1 MNAPRNY
8 GSKLPPPMA
17 VLLELTHRCP
27 LQCPYCSNPLQ
38 MDQVKGELSTVEWKS
53 VLAQAAKLG
62 VLQVHFSGGE
72 PTVRQDLA
80 ELIRHAREVGLYTN
94 LITSGVA
101 ANKARLDEMA
111 AAGLDHVQLSIQDS
125 DAATAEKIGN
135 YAGAQEKK
143 LAFAKWVR
151 EAGLPLTINAV
162 VNRRNI
168 DRVGEM
174 IDLAVSLDAA
184 RVEIANVQ
192 YYGWALKNLE
202 ALMPRFD
209 QFEAS
214 IATVE
219 AARERLK
226 GKIVIDYVVP
236 DYYARVP
243 KACMNGW
250 GQRFMNI
257 TPAGKVLPC
266 HAAETI
272 PNLHFDS
279 VRERPLAEIWA
290 KSSAF
295 EAFRGTDWMPEP
307 CKSCD
312 QREIDWGGCRCQAMA
327 LTGSAAEADPA
338 CGLSPFHAK
347 LRGMAEAASHAAA
360 PDFQYRRITPR
371 AVTSVG
377 EKKSDSPEPVVG

>member
-1 MNAPRNY
+1 
-8 GSKLPPPMA
+8 MA

-38 MDQVKGELSTVEWKS
+38 MDQVKGELTTGEWKS
-53 VLAQAAKLG
+53 VLEQAAKLG

-162 VNRRNI
+162 VNRHNI

-174 IDLAVSLDAA
+174 IDLAVSLD
-184 RVEIANVQ
+184 
-192 YYGWALKNLE
+192 
-202 ALMPRFD
+202 
-209 QFEAS
+209 
-214 IATVE
+214 

-360 PDFQYRRITPR
+360 PDFQYRRIAPR

-377 EKKSDSPEPVVG
+377 EKKSDSPESVGG

>member
-1 MNAPRNY
+1 M
-8 GSKLPPPMA
+8 KLAPPMA

-38 MDQVKGELSTVEWKS
+38 MDQVKSELSTEEWKS
-53 VLAQAAKLG
+53 VLSQAAKLG

-80 ELIRHAREVGLYTN
+80 ELIRHAREAGLYTN

-101 ANKARLDEMA
+101 AGKARFDDFV

-125 DAATAEKIGN
+125 DATTAERIGN

-151 EAGLPLTINAV
+151 AAGLPLTVNAV
-162 VNRRNI
+162 VNRHNI
-168 DRVGEM
+168 DRVEGM
-174 IDLAVSLDAA
+174 IDLAVSLDAH

-192 YYGWALKNLE
+192 YYGWAVKNLA

-209 QFEAS
+209 QFESSMAV
-214 IATVE
+214 VE
-219 AARERLK
+219 AARARLK
-226 GKIVIDYVVP
+226 GKIVIDYVMP

-250 GQRFMNI
+250 GRRFMNV
-257 TPAGKVLPC
+257 TPSGKVLPC

-272 PNLHFDS
+272 PNLEFDS

-295 EAFRGTDWMPEP
+295 EAYRGTDWMPP
-307 CKSCD
+307 LCQNCD
-312 QREIDWGGCRCQAMA
+312 QRDIDWGGCRCQAMA

-338 CGLSPFHAK
+338 CGLSPWHGK
-347 LRGMAEAASHAAA
+347 LRGMAEAASLGAA
-360 PDFQYRRITPR
+360 PDFTYRRIASQREMSAETQQRDASAP
-371 AVTSVG
+371 AAG
-377 EKKSDSPEPVVG
+377 

>member
-1 MNAPRNY
+1 MTAMDGPSR
-8 GSKLPPPMA
+8 LPPPMA

-38 MDQVKGELSTVEWKS
+38 MEQVKGELSTAEWKS
-53 VLAQAAKLG
+53 VLEQAAKLG

-80 ELIRHAREVGLYTN
+80 ELIAHARAVELYTN

-101 ANKARLDEMA
+101 ANRQRFDAIV
-111 AAGLDHVQLSIQDS
+111 AAGIDHVQLSIQDA
-125 DAATAEKIGN
+125 DAETAEKIGN

-162 VNRRNI
+162 VNRHNI

-174 IDLAVSLDAA
+174 IDLAVELDAH

-192 YYGWALKNLE
+192 YYGWALRNLE

-257 TPAGKVLPC
+257 TPSGKVLPC

-272 PNLHFDS
+272 PDLQFDT
-279 VRERPLAEIWA
+279 VREKPLAEIWA

-295 EAFRGTDWMPEP
+295 QAFRGTAWMPDL
-307 CKSCD
+307 CRTCD

-338 CGLSPFHAK
+338 CGLSPYHAK
-347 LRGMAEAASHAAA
+347 LRGMAEAASRAA
-360 PDFQYRRITPR
+360 PPEFQYRRIAPR
-371 AVTSVG
+371 TVKPKAH
-377 EKKSDSPEPVVG
+377 EPVVG

>member
-1 MNAPRNY
+1 MNAL
-8 GSKLPPPMA
+8 SKLPPPMA

-38 MDQVKGELSTVEWKS
+38 MDQVKGELTTAEWKS
-53 VLAQAAKLG
+53 VLEQSAKLG

-80 ELIRHAREVGLYTN
+80 ELIRHAREVGLYSN

-101 ANKARLDEMA
+101 ANKARFDEMV
-111 AAGLDHVQLSIQDS
+111 AAGLDHVQLSIQDA

-135 YAGAQEKK
+135 HAGAQEKK

-162 VNRRNI
+162 VNRHNI

-192 YYGWALKNLE
+192 YYGWALKNLA

-219 AARERLK
+219 AARLRLK

-272 PNLHFDS
+272 PNLNFDS
-279 VRERPLAEIWA
+279 VRDRPLAEIWA

-312 QREIDWGGCRCQAMA
+312 QREIDFGGCRCQAMA

-338 CGLSPFHAK
+338 CGLSPYHAK
-347 LRGMAEAASHAAA
+347 LRGMAEAASHAEA
-360 PDFQYRRITPR
+360 PEFQYRRITPR
-371 AVTSVG
+371 KESS
-377 EKKSDSPEPVVG
+377 ERMRSDSREPIIG

>member
-1 MNAPRNY
+1 MNAL
-8 GSKLPPPMA
+8 SKLPPPMA

-27 LQCPYCSNPLQ
+27 LQCPYCSNPIQ
-38 MDQVKGELSTVEWKS
+38 MEQVKGELSTAEWKS
-53 VLAQAAKLG
+53 VLDQAVKLG

-101 ANKARLDEMA
+101 ANKARFDEMV

-125 DAATAEKIGN
+125 EAETAEKIGN

-143 LAFAKWVR
+143 LAFARWVR

-162 VNRRNI
+162 VNRHNI
-168 DRVGEM
+168 DRVGDM
-174 IDLAVSLDAA
+174 IALAVSLDAA

-192 YYGWALKNLE
+192 YYGWALRNLE

-219 AARERLK
+219 AARESLK

-257 TPAGKVLPC
+257 TPSGKVLPC

-272 PNLHFDS
+272 PELKFDS
-279 VRERPLAEIWA
+279 IRERPLAEIWA

-312 QREIDWGGCRCQAMA
+312 QREVDWGGCRCQAMA

-338 CGLSPFHAK
+338 CGLSPYHAK
-347 LRGMAEAASHAAA
+347 LRGMAEAASHAAS
-360 PDFQYRRITPR
+360 PEFQYRRIAPR
-371 AVTSVG
+371 TT
-377 EKKSDSPEPVVG
+377 KSDAAEPVAG

>member
-1 MNAPRNY
+1 MNAI
-8 GSKLPPPMA
+8 SQLPPPMA

-38 MDQVKGELSTVEWKS
+38 MDQVKGELTTDEWKS
-53 VLAQAAKLG
+53 VLDQAAKLG

-80 ELIRHAREVGLYTN
+80 ALIRHARDVGLYTN

-101 ANKARLDEMA
+101 ANKARFDEMV
-111 AAGLDHVQLSIQDS
+111 AAGIDHVQLSIQDA

-135 YAGAQEKK
+135 YAGAQAKK

-151 EAGLPLTINAV
+151 EAGVPLTINAV
-162 VNRRNI
+162 VNRHNI

-184 RVEIANVQ
+184 RVEIATVQ

-219 AARERLK
+219 AARTRLK

-295 EAFRGTDWMPEP
+295 EAFRGTAWMPEP

-338 CGLSPFHAK
+338 CGLSPHHAK
-347 LRGMAEAASHAAA
+347 LRSMAEAASHAAA
-360 PDFQYRRITPR
+360 PDFQYRRITAR
-371 AVTSVG
+371 VET
-377 EKKSDSPEPVVG
+377 KSDASAPVVG

>member
-1 MNAPRNY
+1 
-8 GSKLPPPMA
+8 MA

-27 LQCPYCSNPLQ
+27 LQCPYCSNPTNLEQ
-38 MDQVKGELSTVEWKS
+38 AKGELTTAEWKS
-53 VLAQAAKLG
+53 VLDQAAKLG

-101 ANKARLDEMA
+101 ASKARFDEMA

-125 DAATAEKIGN
+125 EAETAEKIGN
-135 YAGAQEKK
+135 YAGAQAKK
-143 LAFAKWVR
+143 LEFARWVR
-151 EAGLPLTINAV
+151 AAGLPLTVNAV
-162 VNRRNI
+162 VNRHNI
-168 DRVGEM
+168 DRVGDM
-174 IDLAVSLDAA
+174 IDLAVSLDAH

-192 YYGWALKNLE
+192 YYGWALRNLG

-209 QFEAS
+209 QFEAAT
-214 IATVE
+214 ATVE

-226 GKIVIDYVVP
+226 GKIVIDYVTP

-257 TPAGKVLPC
+257 TPSGKVMPC

-272 PNLHFDS
+272 PELTFDT
-279 VRERPLAEIWA
+279 VRERSLAEIWA
-290 KSSAF
+290 NSTAF
-295 EAFRGTDWMPEP
+295 ERFRGTDWMPAL
-307 CKSCD
+307 CKGCD

-327 LTGSAAEADPA
+327 LTGSASEADPA

-347 LRGMAEAASHAAA
+347 LRGMAEAASHAPA
-360 PDFQYRRITPR
+360 PDFQYRRIAPR
-371 AVTSVG
+371 
-377 EKKSDSPEPVVG
+377 KDSSERMRPGAREDSREPVIG

>member
-1 MNAPRNY
+1 
-8 GSKLPPPMA
+8 
-17 VLLELTHRCP
+17 
-27 LQCPYCSNPLQ
+27 
-38 MDQVKGELSTVEWKS
+38 
-53 VLAQAAKLG
+53 

-80 ELIRHAREVGLYTN
+80 ELIGHARGVGLYTN

-101 ANKARLDEMA
+101 ANKARFDEMV
-111 AAGLDHVQLSIQDS
+111 AAGLDHVQLSIQDAE
-125 DAATAEKIGN
+125 AATAEKIGN
-135 YAGAQEKK
+135 YTGAQAKK

-162 VNRRNI
+162 VNRHNI

-209 QFEAS
+209 QFES
-214 IATVE
+214 SMATVE
-219 AARERLK
+219 AARARLK
-226 GKIVIDYVVP
+226 GRIVIDYVVP

-272 PNLHFDS
+272 PDLQFDS

-290 KSSAF
+290 KSAAF

-338 CGLSPFHAK
+338 CGLSPWHRK
-347 LRGMAEAASHAAA
+347 LRAMAEAASQATA
-360 PDFQYRRITPR
+360 PAFQYRRLAPR
-371 AVTSVG
+371 AG
-377 EKKSDSPEPVVG
+377 AKSDTPEPVAG

>member
-1 MNAPRNY
+1 MNAPTSY

-27 LQCPYCSNPLQ
+27 LQCAYCSNPLQ
-38 MDQVKGELSTVEWKS
+38 MDQVKSELTTDEWRS
-53 VLAQAAKLG
+53 VLEQAAKLG

-80 ELIRHAREVGLYTN
+80 ELIRHARAVGLYSN

-125 DAATAEKIGN
+125 DAETAEKIGN

-162 VNRRNI
+162 VNRHNI

-219 AARERLK
+219 TARARLK

-272 PNLHFDS
+272 PNLQFDS
-279 VRERPLAEIWA
+279 VRERSLAEIWA

-338 CGLSPFHAK
+338 CGLSPFHAQ
-347 LRGMAEAASHAAA
+347 LRGMAEAASHATA
-360 PDFQYRRITPR
+360 PAFQYRRITPLKESSKR
-371 AVTSVG
+371 MR
-377 EKKSDSPEPVVG
+377 SDSREPIIG

>member
-1 MNAPRNY
+1 
-8 GSKLPPPMA
+8 MA

-38 MDQVKGELSTVEWKS
+38 MDQVKSELSTDEWKS
-53 VLAQAAKLG
+53 VLSQAAQLG

-80 ELIRHAREVGLYTN
+80 ELIRHAREAGLYTN

-101 ANKARLDEMA
+101 ASKARFDDFV

-125 DAATAEKIGN
+125 DAVTAERIGN

-143 LAFAKWVR
+143 LAFARWVR
-151 EAGLPLTINAV
+151 AAGLPLTVNAV
-162 VNRRNI
+162 VNRHNI
-168 DRVGEM
+168 DRVEGM
-174 IDLAVSLDAA
+174 IDLAVSLDAH

-192 YYGWALKNLE
+192 YYGWAVKNLA

-209 QFEAS
+209 QFEDSMAV
-214 IATVE
+214 VE
-219 AARERLK
+219 AARARLK
-226 GKIVIDYVVP
+226 GKIVIDYVMP

-250 GQRFMNI
+250 GRRFMNV

-272 PNLHFDS
+272 PNLEFDS

-295 EAFRGTDWMPEP
+295 EAYRGTDWMPP
-307 CKSCD
+307 LCQSCD
-312 QREIDWGGCRCQAMA
+312 KRDIDWGGCRCQAMA

-338 CGLSPFHAK
+338 CGLSPWHAK
-347 LRGMAEAASHAAA
+347 LRGMAEAASQTAA
-360 PDFQYRRITPR
+360 PDFIYRRITSQR
-371 AVTSVG
+371 TSSAEA
-377 EKKSDSPEPVVG
+377 EKRDASAPAAG

>member
-1 MNAPRNY
+1 MNAPRNI
-8 GSKLPPPMA
+8 GSTLPPPMA

-27 LQCPYCSNPLQ
+27 LQCPYCSNPIQ
-38 MDQVKGELSTVEWKS
+38 MEQVKGELSTAEWKS
-53 VLAQAAKLG
+53 VLDQAAKLG

-80 ELIRHAREVGLYTN
+80 ELIAHARAVGLYTN

-101 ANKARLDEMA
+101 ANKARFDAMV
-111 AAGLDHVQLSIQDS
+111 AAGIDHVQLSIQD
-125 DAATAEKIGN
+125 AEAETAEKIGN

-143 LAFAKWVR
+143 LTFARWVR

-162 VNRRNI
+162 VNRHNI
-168 DRVGEM
+168 DRVGAM
-174 IDLAVSLDAA
+174 IDLAVSLDAH

-192 YYGWALKNLE
+192 YYGWALRNLE

-226 GKIVIDYVVP
+226 GIIVIDYVVP

-250 GQRFMNI
+250 GRRFMNI
-257 TPAGKVLPC
+257 TPSGKVLPC

-272 PNLHFDS
+272 PNLDFDS

-312 QREIDWGGCRCQAMA
+312 QREVDWGGCRCQAMA

-338 CGLSPFHAK
+338 CGLSPHHAK
-347 LRGMAEAASHAAA
+347 LRAMAEAASHAAS
-360 PDFQYRRITPR
+360 PEFQYRRIAPR
-371 AVTSVG
+371 PAQ
-377 EKKSDSPEPVVG
+377 SDSPEPVVG

>member
-1 MNAPRNY
+1 MNAPRTN
-8 GSKLPPPMA
+8 GSQLPPPMA

-38 MDQVKGELSTVEWKS
+38 MDQVKSELSTAEWKS
-53 VLAQAAKLG
+53 VLDQAAKLG

-80 ELIRHAREVGLYTN
+80 ELIRHAREVGLYSN

-101 ANKARLDEMA
+101 ANRARFDEIV
-111 AAGLDHVQLSIQDS
+111 AAGIDHIQLSIQDT

-143 LAFAKWVR
+143 LTFAKWVR

-162 VNRRNI
+162 VNRHNI

-192 YYGWALKNLE
+192 YYGWALKNLA

-214 IATVE
+214 IATVA

-272 PNLHFDS
+272 PNLQFDS

-295 EAFRGTDWMPEP
+295 EAFRGTDWMPAL

-327 LTGSAAEADPA
+327 LTGSATEADPA
-338 CGLSPFHAK
+338 CGKSPFHAQ

-371 AVTSVG
+371 VD
-377 EKKSDSPEPVVG
+377 KKSDAAEPVAG

>member
-1 MNAPRNY
+1 MNAPRNI
-8 GSKLPPPMA
+8 GSTLPPPMA

-38 MDQVKGELSTVEWKS
+38 MDQAKSELTTDEWKS
-53 VLAQAAKLG
+53 VLGQAAKLG

-80 ELIRHAREVGLYTN
+80 ELIRHAREVGLYSN

-101 ANKARLDEMA
+101 ATKARLDEMA

-125 DAATAEKIGN
+125 DAETAEKIGN
-135 YAGAQEKK
+135 YAGAQAKK

-162 VNRRNI
+162 VNRHNI

-219 AARERLK
+219 AARTRLK

-272 PNLHFDS
+272 PNLQFDS
-279 VRERPLAEIWA
+279 VRERPLAEIWT

-312 QREIDWGGCRCQAMA
+312 QREVDWGGCRCQAMA

-338 CGLSPFHAK
+338 CGLSPFHAQ

-360 PDFQYRRITPR
+360 PAFQYRRITPR
-371 AVTSVG
+371 V
-377 EKKSDSPEPVVG
+377 EKKSDSPEAVAG

>member
-1 MNAPRNY
+1 MEHK
-8 GSKLPPPMA
+8 GSKLAPPMA

-38 MDQVKGELSTVEWKS
+38 TDQVKSELSTAEWKS
-53 VLAQAAKLG
+53 VLEQAAKLG

-80 ELIRHAREVGLYTN
+80 ELIGHARAVGLYTN

-101 ANKARLDEMA
+101 ANKARFDA
-111 AAGLDHVQLSIQDS
+111 FVAAGLDHVQLSIQDS
-125 DAATAEKIGN
+125 DAETAEKIGN

-151 EAGLPLTINAV
+151 EAGLPLTVNAV
-162 VNRRNI
+162 INRHNI
-168 DRVGEM
+168 DHVGEM
-174 IDLAVSLDAA
+174 IELAVSLDAH

-192 YYGWALKNLE
+192 YYGWAVKNLA

-209 QFEAS
+209 QFERS
-214 IATVE
+214 MATVE
-219 AARERLK
+219 AARTRLK

-250 GQRFMNI
+250 GRRFMNI

-272 PNLHFDS
+272 PNLKFDS
-279 VRERPLAEIWA
+279 VREKPLAEIWA
-290 KSSAF
+290 RSSAF
-295 EAFRGTDWMPEP
+295 EAYRGTDWMPAL

-312 QREIDWGGCRCQAMA
+312 RREIDWGGCRCQAMA

-338 CGLSPFHAK
+338 CGLSPWHAK

-360 PDFQYRRITPR
+360 PDFEYRRIAPR
-371 AVTSVG
+371 KGSTE
-377 EKKSDSPEPVVG
+377 EKQFDSPEPAVG

>member
-1 MNAPRNY
+1 
-8 GSKLPPPMA
+8 
-17 VLLELTHRCP
+17 
-27 LQCPYCSNPLQ
+27 
-38 MDQVKGELSTVEWKS
+38 
-53 VLAQAAKLG
+53 
-62 VLQVHFSGGE
+62 
-72 PTVRQDLA
+72 
-80 ELIRHAREVGLYTN
+80 
-94 LITSGVA
+94 LITRASPPS
-101 ANKARLDEMA
+101 KARLDEFV

-135 YAGAQEKK
+135 YAGAQAKK

-151 EAGLPLTINAV
+151 EAGLPLTLNAV
-162 VNRRNI
+162 VNRHNI
-168 DRVGEM
+168 ERVGEM
-174 IDLAVSLDAA
+174 IDLAVSLDAH

-192 YYGWALKNLE
+192 YYGWAVKNLA

-209 QFEAS
+209 QFESSMA
-214 IATVE
+214 IVA

-272 PNLHFDS
+272 PNLKFDT
-279 VRERPLAEIWA
+279 VREKSLSEIWA

-295 EAFRGTDWMPEP
+295 EAYRGTDWMPDL

-312 QREIDWGGCRCQAMA
+312 KRDIDWGGCRCQAMA

-338 CGLSPFHAK
+338 CGFSPWHEK
-347 LRGMAEAASHAAA
+347 LRGMAEAASQAAA
-360 PDFQYRRITPR
+360 PDFEYRRITPR
-371 AVTSVG
+371 KESSEG
-377 EKKSDSPEPVVG
+377 KKFDSPEPAVG

>member
-1 MNAPRNY
+1 MNAPRDI
-8 GSKLPPPMA
+8 GSQLPPPMA

-27 LQCPYCSNPLQ
+27 LQCPYCSNPTQLEQ
-38 MDQVKGELSTVEWKS
+38 AKGELTTAEWKS
-53 VLAQAAKLG
+53 VLDQSAKLG

-80 ELIRHAREVGLYTN
+80 ELIRHARDVGLYTN

-101 ANKARLDEMA
+101 ASKARLDEMA

-125 DAATAEKIGN
+125 EAETAEKIGN
-135 YAGAQEKK
+135 YAGAQAKK
-143 LAFAKWVR
+143 LEFARWVR
-151 EAGLPLTINAV
+151 AAGLPLTINAV
-162 VNRRNI
+162 INRHNI
-168 DRVGEM
+168 DRVGDM

-192 YYGWALKNLE
+192 YYGWALRNLG

-209 QFEAS
+209 QFEAAT
-214 IATVE
+214 ATVE
-219 AARERLK
+219 AARARLK
-226 GKIVIDYVVP
+226 GQIVIDYVVP

-257 TPAGKVLPC
+257 TPSGKVMPC

-272 PNLHFDS
+272 PELKFDS
-279 VRERPLAEIWA
+279 IRERPLAEIWA

-295 EAFRGTDWMPEP
+295 ERFRGTDWMPDL

-327 LTGSAAEADPA
+327 LTGSASEADPA

-360 PDFQYRRITPR
+360 PDFDYRRIAPR
-371 AVTSVG
+371 KVSPDGAKT
-377 EKKSDSPEPVVG
+377 DSAEPVVG

>member
-1 MNAPRNY
+1 
-8 GSKLPPPMA
+8 MA

-27 LQCPYCSNPLQ
+27 LQCAYCSNPLQ
-38 MDQVKGELSTVEWKS
+38 MDQVKSELSTAEWKS
-53 VLAQAAKLG
+53 VLEQAAKLG

-72 PTVRQDLA
+72 PTVRQDLT

-101 ANKARLDEMA
+101 ANQARLDEFV

-151 EAGLPLTINAV
+151 QAGLPLTLNAV
-162 VNRRNI
+162 VNRHNI
-168 DRVGEM
+168 ERVGEM
-174 IDLAVSLDAA
+174 IDLAVSLDAH

-192 YYGWALKNLE
+192 YYGWAVKNLA

-209 QFEAS
+209 QFESSMA
-214 IATVE
+214 IVA

-257 TPAGKVLPC
+257 TPSGKVLPC

-272 PNLHFDS
+272 PNLKFDT
-279 VRERPLAEIWA
+279 VREKTLSEIWA

-295 EAFRGTDWMPEP
+295 EAYRGTDWMPDL

-312 QREIDWGGCRCQAMA
+312 RRDIDWGGCRCQAMA

-338 CGLSPFHAK
+338 CGLSPWHAK
-347 LRGMAEAASHAAA
+347 LRGMAEAASQAAA
-360 PDFQYRRITPR
+360 PDFEYRRITPR
-371 AVTSVG
+371 KESSEG
-377 EKKSDSPEPVVG
+377 KKFDSPEPAVG

>member
-1 MNAPRNY
+1 MNAI
-8 GSKLPPPMA
+8 SQLPPPMA

-38 MDQVKGELSTVEWKS
+38 MDQVKSELGTAEWKS
-53 VLAQAAKLG
+53 VLDQAAKLG

-80 ELIRHAREVGLYTN
+80 ELIHHARAVGLYTN

-101 ANKARLDEMA
+101 ANKARFDEMV
-111 AAGLDHVQLSIQDS
+111 AAGLDHVQLSIQDAE
-125 DAATAEKIGN
+125 AATAEKIGN
-135 YAGAQEKK
+135 YTGAQAKK

-162 VNRRNI
+162 VNRHNI

-209 QFEAS
+209 QFES
-214 IATVE
+214 SMATVE
-219 AARERLK
+219 AARARLK
-226 GKIVIDYVVP
+226 GRIVIDYVVP

-272 PNLHFDS
+272 PDLQFDS

-290 KSSAF
+290 KSAAF

-338 CGLSPFHAK
+338 CGLSPWHRK
-347 LRGMAEAASHAAA
+347 LRAMAEAASQATA
-360 PDFQYRRITPR
+360 PAFQYRRLAPR
-371 AVTSVG
+371 AG
-377 EKKSDSPEPVVG
+377 AKSDTPEPVAG

>member
-1 MNAPRNY
+1 MNVPRNH

-27 LQCPYCSNPLQ
+27 LQCPYCSNPIQ
-38 MDQVKGELSTVEWKS
+38 MEQVKGELSTAEWKS
-53 VLAQAAKLG
+53 VLDQAVKLG

-101 ANKARLDEMA
+101 ANKARFDEMV

-125 DAATAEKIGN
+125 EAETAEKIGN

-143 LAFAKWVR
+143 LAFARWVR

-162 VNRRNI
+162 VNRHNI
-168 DRVGEM
+168 DRVGDM
-174 IDLAVSLDAA
+174 IALAVSLDAA

-192 YYGWALKNLE
+192 YYGWALRNLE

-219 AARERLK
+219 AARESLK

-257 TPAGKVLPC
+257 TPSGKVLPC

-272 PNLHFDS
+272 PELTFDS
-279 VRERPLAEIWA
+279 IRERPLAEIWA

-312 QREIDWGGCRCQAMA
+312 QREVDWGGCRCQAMA

-338 CGLSPFHAK
+338 CGLSPYHAK
-347 LRGMAEAASHAAA
+347 LRGMAEAASHAAS
-360 PDFQYRRITPR
+360 PEFQYRRIAPR
-371 AVTSVG
+371 TT
-377 EKKSDSPEPVVG
+377 KSDAAEPVAG

>member
-1 MNAPRNY
+1 MNAISP
-8 GSKLPPPMA
+8 LPPPMA

-38 MDQVKGELSTVEWKS
+38 MDQVKGELATAEWKS
-53 VLAQAAKLG
+53 VLEQAAKLG

-80 ELIRHAREVGLYTN
+80 ELIRHARAVGLYSN

-101 ANKARLDEMA
+101 AGKARFDEMV
-111 AAGLDHVQLSIQDS
+111 AAGLDHVQLSIQD
-125 DAATAEKIGN
+125 AEAETAEKIGN
-135 YAGAQEKK
+135 SAGAQEKK
-143 LAFAKWVR
+143 LGFAKWVR
-151 EAGLPLTINAV
+151 EAALPLTINAV
-162 VNRRNI
+162 VNRHNI

-214 IATVE
+214 MATVE
-219 AARERLK
+219 AARARLK
-226 GKIVIDYVVP
+226 GRIVIDYVMP

-250 GQRFMNI
+250 GRRFMNI

-272 PNLHFDS
+272 PDLEFDS
-279 VRERPLAEIWA
+279 VRARPLAEIWA
-290 KSSAF
+290 KSAAF

-338 CGLSPFHAK
+338 CGLSPWHQK
-347 LRGMAEAASHAAA
+347 LRAMAEAASQAAA
-360 PDFQYRRITPR
+360 PALQYRRLTPR
-371 AVTSVG
+371 AAA
-377 EKKSDSPEPVVG
+377 KPDSSEPVAG

>member
-1 MNAPRNY
+1 MNAPTTY

-38 MDQVKGELSTVEWKS
+38 MDQVKSELSTEEWKS
-53 VLAQAAKLG
+53 VLEQAAKLG

-80 ELIRHAREVGLYTN
+80 ELVRHARAVGLYSN

-101 ANKARLDEMA
+101 ATKARLDEMA
-111 AAGLDHVQLSIQDS
+111 AAGLDHVQLSIQD
-125 DAATAEKIGN
+125 AQAETAEKIGN
-135 YAGAQEKK
+135 YVGAQAKK

-162 VNRRNI
+162 VNRHNI
-168 DRVGEM
+168 DRVDEM

-219 AARERLK
+219 AARARLK

-272 PNLHFDS
+272 PNLQFDS

-312 QREIDWGGCRCQAMA
+312 QREVDWGGCRCQAMA

-338 CGLSPFHAK
+338 CGLSPFHAQ

-360 PDFQYRRITPR
+360 PAFQYRRITPR
-371 AVTSVG
+371 V
-377 EKKSDSPEPVVG
+377 EKKSDSPEPVIG

>member
-1 MNAPRNY
+1 MNAQGNI

-27 LQCPYCSNPLQ
+27 LQCAYCSNPIQ
-38 MDQVKGELSTVEWKS
+38 MDQVKGELSTAEWKS
-53 VLAQAAKLG
+53 VLDQAAKLG

-80 ELIRHAREVGLYTN
+80 ELIRHARDVGLYTN

-101 ANKARLDEMA
+101 ASKARLEEMV
-111 AAGLDHVQLSIQDS
+111 AAGLDHVQLSFQDS
-125 DAATAEKIGN
+125 ETETAEKIGN
-135 YAGAQEKK
+135 YAGAQAKK
-143 LAFAKWVR
+143 LAFAAWVR
-151 EAGLPLTINAV
+151 EAGLPLTVNAV
-162 VNRRNI
+162 INRHNI
-168 DRVGEM
+168 DRVGAM

-192 YYGWALKNLE
+192 YYGWALRNLA
-202 ALMPRFD
+202 ALMPRFE
-209 QFEAS
+209 QFEA
-214 IATVE
+214 ATQTVE
-219 AARERLK
+219 AARLRLK
-226 GKIVIDYVVP
+226 GTIVIDYVVP

-257 TPAGKVLPC
+257 TPSGKVLPC

-272 PNLHFDS
+272 PDLKFDS

-312 QREIDWGGCRCQAMA
+312 QREVDWGGCRCQAMA

-338 CGLSPFHAK
+338 CGLSPYHAK
-347 LRGMAEAASHAAA
+347 LRGMAEAASSAAA
-360 PDFQYRRITPR
+360 PAFEYRRLAPR
-371 AVTSVG
+371 AA
-377 EKKSDSPEPVVG
+377 KADAPESVVG

>member
-1 MNAPRNY
+1 M
-8 GSKLPPPMA
+8 KLQPPMA

-27 LQCPYCSNPLQ
+27 LQCAYCSNPLQ
-38 MDQVKGELSTVEWKS
+38 MDQVKSELSTAEWKS
-53 VLAQAAKLG
+53 VLEQAAKLG

-72 PTVRQDLA
+72 PTVRQDLT

-101 ANKARLDEMA
+101 ASKARLEEFV

-151 EAGLPLTINAV
+151 EAGLPLTLNAV
-162 VNRRNI
+162 VNRHNI
-168 DRVGEM
+168 ERVGEM
-174 IDLAVSLDAA
+174 IDLAVSLDAH

-192 YYGWALKNLE
+192 YYGWAVKNLA

-209 QFEAS
+209 QFESSMA
-214 IATVE
+214 IVA

-272 PNLHFDS
+272 PNLKFDT
-279 VRERPLAEIWA
+279 VREKTLSEIWA

-295 EAFRGTDWMPEP
+295 EAYRGTDWMPAL

-312 QREIDWGGCRCQAMA
+312 KREIDWGGCRCQAMA

-338 CGLSPFHAK
+338 CGFSPWHEK
-347 LRGMAEAASHAAA
+347 LRGMAEAASQAAA
-360 PDFQYRRITPR
+360 PDFEYRRITPR
-371 AVTSVG
+371 KDSSEA
-377 EKKSDSPEPVVG
+377 KKFDSPEPAVG

>member
-1 MNAPRNY
+1 MNAIRQ
-8 GSKLPPPMA
+8 LPPPMA

-27 LQCPYCSNPLQ
+27 LQCAYCSNPTELE
-38 MDQVKGELSTVEWKS
+38 QVKGELSTAEWKS
-53 VLAQAAKLG
+53 VLDQAAKLG

-80 ELIRHAREVGLYTN
+80 ELIAHARAVGLYTN

-101 ANKARLDEMA
+101 ASKVRFDAMV

-125 DAATAEKIGN
+125 DAETAEKIGN
-135 YAGAQEKK
+135 YAGAQAKK
-143 LAFAKWVR
+143 LAFAVWVR

-162 VNRRNI
+162 INRHNI
-168 DRVGEM
+168 DRVGDM
-174 IDLAVSLDAA
+174 IELAVSLDAA

-192 YYGWALKNLE
+192 YYGWALRNLA

-209 QFEAS
+209 QFEA
-214 IATVE
+214 ATRTVE

-250 GQRFMNI
+250 GQRFMNV
-257 TPAGKVLPC
+257 TPSGKVLPC

-272 PNLHFDS
+272 TDLKFDS
-279 VRERPLAEIWA
+279 VREHALAEIWA

-312 QREIDWGGCRCQAMA
+312 QREVDWGGCRCQAMA

-360 PDFQYRRITPR
+360 PAFEYRRAAPR
-371 AVTSVG
+371 AAA
-377 EKKSDSPEPVVG
+377 KSDTAEPVAG

>member
-1 MNAPRNY
+1 
-8 GSKLPPPMA
+8 MA

-38 MDQVKGELSTVEWKS
+38 MDQVKSELSTAEWKS
-53 VLAQAAKLG
+53 VLEQAAKLG

-101 ANKARLDEMA
+101 ANKTRFDAFA
-111 AAGLDHVQLSIQDS
+111 AAGLDHVQLSIQD
-125 DAATAEKIGN
+125 AEAETAEKIGN

-151 EAGLPLTINAV
+151 AAGLPLTINAV
-162 VNRRNI
+162 VNRHNI

-174 IDLAVSLDAA
+174 IDLAVSLDAH

-192 YYGWALKNLE
+192 YYGWAVRNLA

-209 QFEAS
+209 QFESSA
-214 IATVE
+214 ATVE

-250 GQRFMNI
+250 GQRFMNV

-272 PNLHFDS
+272 PNLKFDS
-279 VRERPLAEIWA
+279 VREKSLAEIWA

-295 EAFRGTDWMPEP
+295 EAFRGTDWMPDL

-312 QREIDWGGCRCQAMA
+312 QREVDWGGCRCQAMA

-338 CGLSPFHAK
+338 CGLSPWHAK
-347 LRGMAEAASHAAA
+347 LRGMAEAASHADA
-360 PDFQYRRITPR
+360 PDFEYRRITPR
-371 AVTSVG
+371 KDSSEAKQFDSAEPAVG
-377 EKKSDSPEPVVG
+377 